1 MKVRRLLLIPIFI
14 IAILTAPSFAAI
26 VQEKQCANLYAFTDL
41 SLPPLVVD
49 GRGPHSST
57 STAVVFTAFNVIRHK
72 SNINLCLTA
81 EHGPVCFIL
90 PLRSQDLYVKPLNNE
105 TD

>member
-1 MKVRRLLLIPIFI
+1 MPFEFSR
-14 IAILTAPSFAAI
+14 AIGG
-26 VQEKQCANLYAFTDL
+26 EKQLREGQGFSFSVIDCRLK
-41 SLPPLVVD
+41 S
-49 GRGPHSST
+49 PHSST